1 MVGWA
6 KAAGRDR
13 ILVADGAP
21 SSTSHSAAP
30 AERLLLDDGRVLAL
44 CKPAG
49 VSMATSGRPGKS
61 EAEVV
66 ARLLAACGLP
76 VSGPLPLLVHRL
88 DEGTSGVVL
97 LARDAAAHRLLSSA
111 FQERTAQKTYRA
123 LVWGHPVPA
132 RGLADSPLA
141 RDAKD
146 GRKMA
151 VSGGGKP
158 SVTRWATLRRY
169 PSVADLEVTPETG
182 RTHQIRVHLAAK
194 GHPLVGD
201 DLYGGATRWRGVRDP
216 SLRASF
222 AAVAHPL
229 LHAARVVV
237 PSLGLAVDAPLPE
250 DYSAL
255 LLALAR

>member
-1 MVGWA
+1 VQEFGS
-6 KAAGRDR
+6 GGQPR
-13 ILVADGAP
+13 V
-21 SSTSHSAAP
+21 
-30 AERLLLDDGRVLAL
+30 LLDDGAVLAL
-44 CKPAG
+44 DKPAG

-61 EAEVV
+61 EEEVV
-66 ARLLAACGLP
+66 ARLLAACGAP
-76 VSGPLPLLVHRL
+76 PSPGRALLVHRL

-97 LARDAAAHRLLSSA
+97 LARDAATHRLLSTA
-111 FQERTAQKTYRA
+111 FQERAARKTYRA

-132 RGLADSPLA
+132 RGLADAPLG
-141 RDAKD
+141 RDPKD

-151 VSGGGKP
+151 VREGGKP
-158 SVTRWATLRRY
+158 AVTRWATLRRY
-169 PSVADLEVTPETG
+169 ASVADLELAPETG

-216 SLRASF
+216 ALRSAF

-237 PSLGLAVDAPLPE
+237 PSLGLDVAAPLPG
-250 DYSAL
+250 DYAA
-255 LLALAR
+255 LLALLGG

>member
-1 MVGWA
+1 MT
-6 KAAGRDR
+6 
-13 ILVADGAP
+13 P
-21 SSTSHSAAP
+21 
-30 AERLLLDDGRVLAL
+30 RLLLDDGAVLAID
-44 CKPAG
+44 KPAG

-61 EAEVV
+61 EAEVL

-76 VSGPLPLLVHRL
+76 VPDPPPLLVHRL

-97 LARDAAAHRLLSSA
+97 LARDAAAHRLLSTA
-111 FQERTAQKTYRA
+111 FQGREARKTYRA

-132 RGLADSPLA
+132 RGVADEPLA
-141 RDAKD
+141 RDPKD

-151 VSGGGKP
+151 VRAGGKP
-158 SVTRWATLRRY
+158 SLSRWATLRRF

-216 SLRASF
+216 VLRAAL
-222 AAVAHPL
+222 AAVGHPL
-229 LHAARVVV
+229 LHAARLSV
-237 PSLGLAVDAPLPE
+237 PSLAVEVEAPLPA
-250 DYSAL
+250 DYEA
-255 LLALAR
+255 LLALLSG